1 MRKIKYSILIL
12 SVLAIN
18 ACASFL
24 QEKESIVTNSPD
36 VCFFCEFEDFGNE
49 TKTYLDANYHTRWER
64 NDTVSIFSTT
74 DNLKYSYN
82 HISQTS
88 GYFTKCDDS
97 AIIGTALPAHY
108 SIYPYSANN
117 SISADGIISFDVP
130 SIQYYYGYDSFES
143 GACPM
148 VAVTKDKND
157 NHLRFKNICG
167 FLRIPLYGK
176 GIIKSITLYGNSSEN
191 LAGNGTVVA
200 SHDGNPEFSFGNST
214 KTFITLDCGEGYKVS
229 ASEEHPST
237 FWFVLPPT
245 VFEKGFSIDI
255 CDIRDSI
262 TTISTSERR
271 EVERNS
277 IYSMAPKEIS
287 CADLPLWTDMEEI
300 RGEMASIFTDIG
312 RPAKMFDDLRD
323 WESLLVL
330 YCNDLEGADAH
341 IIDNGYNWFSDCG
354 MLERGG
360 NHRNSYIR
368 FYAPWNLIKEINEFF
383 LCIPDYSGNRELTE
397 VVAQLRAL
405 RAFSYLNL
413 AREFQFNYQVAGDKP
428 CVPIITDNS
437 QDDGTLTRATVKD
450 VYDFILEDLDFAV
463 KNLEGSER
471 RSKAFIDGNVAHG
484 LRARVYLDMGE
495 WQKAYDDAVAAA
507 QGYIPASIEE
517 VSVPSFMSIDEHNWI
532 WGYDMTAELTEYY
545 IYATSSSWLRSFSG
559 FGYATNGQAY
569 TCINNILW
577 NKIPATDIRK
587 QWWVDENLQST
598 ISDKLV
604 WPGLGPVAT
613 ADIGEGVGKRPFI
626 PFTNVKFGCNPIA
639 TQTNEED
646 TPLMRV
652 EEMIL
657 IQAECLYWLGQ
668 VPAAVD
674 LLTSFVKTCRDSEY
688 VYDESRSFIDEIWFQ
703 RRVELWGEGFF
714 IPDQRRLG
722 KPVVRF
728 HDESSSN
735 LSPAFTFNIAAD
747 DPWVL
752 LRFPGD
758 FLEANPGVIDN
769 NEGSLPS
776 PLDNRELRDGVTD

>member
-12 SVLAIN
+12 SVLVIN
-18 ACASFL
+18 ACVSSL
-24 QEKESIVTNSPD
+24 QEMESTVANSPD
-36 VCFFCEFEDFGNE
+36 VCFFCELEDFGNE
-49 TKTYLDANYHTRWER
+49 TKTYLDNSYHTRWGM
-64 NDTVSIFSTT
+64 NDIVSIFSTT

-82 HISQTS
+82 FISQTS
-88 GYFTKCDDS
+88 GYFTKCDDYD
-97 AIIGTALPAHY
+97 IRGTALPAHY
-108 SIYPYSANN
+108 SLYPYSVNN

-130 SIQYYYGYDSFES
+130 SVQYYYGYDSFES

-157 NHLRFKNICG
+157 NHLKFKNICG

-176 GIIKSITLYGNSSEN
+176 GVIKSITLYGNSSEN

-200 SHDGNPEFSFGNST
+200 SHDGDPEFSFGSST

-229 ASEEHPST
+229 ASEESPSA

-245 VFEKGFSIDI
+245 VFENGFSIDVR
-255 CDIRDSI
+255 DIRDNI
-262 TTISTSERR
+262 TTISTGERR

-277 IYSMAPKEIS
+277 IYSMTAKEIS
-287 CADLPLWTDMEEI
+287 CADLPFWTDIEDV
-300 RGEMASIFTDIG
+300 RREMVAIFTDIG
-312 RPAKMFDDLRD
+312 RPAKMFDYPDD

-341 IIDNGYNWFSDCG
+341 IIDSGYNWFSVCG
-354 MLERGG
+354 ELA
-360 NHRNSYIR
+360 RNASYRNNYIR
-368 FYAPWNLIKEINEFF
+368 FYAPWNLIKEINDFF
-383 LCIPDYSGNRELTE
+383 LCIPDYSDNRELTE

-463 KNLEGSER
+463 KNLEGSTR
-471 RSKAFIDGNVAHG
+471 QSKAFIDGNVAHG

-495 WQKAYDDAVAAA
+495 WQKAYDDAVVAA
-507 QGYIPASIEE
+507 QGYIPASMEE
-517 VSVPSFMSIDEHNWI
+517 VSRPSFKDINEHNWI
-532 WGYDMTAELTEYY
+532 WGYDMTADLAAVYP
-545 IYATSSSWLRSFSG
+545 YATSSSWLRSFSG
-559 FGYATNGQAY
+559 DSYATGCQTY
-569 TCINNILW
+569 TMINALLW
-577 NKIPATDIRK
+577 NKIPYTDIRK
-587 QWWVDENLQST
+587 QWWVNEQLRSSLVDDLIWPS
-598 ISDKLV
+598 IGKPVSYADDGVDKLAFL
-604 WPGLGPVAT
+604 PY
-613 ADIGEGVGKRPFI
+613 
-626 PFTNVKFGCNPIA
+626 TNVKFGCNEIE
-639 TQTNEED
+639 TNKKDED

-657 IQAECLYWLGQ
+657 IQAECQYKLGQ
-668 VPAAVD
+668 MPAAVD
-674 LLTSFVKTCRDSEY
+674 LLTNFVKTCRDSEY

-722 KPVVRF
+722 KHVVRF
-728 HDESSSN
+728 HDEKSSN
-735 LSPAFTFNIAAD
+735 LSYAFTFNIAAD
-747 DPWVL
+747 DPWML
-752 LRFPGD
+752 LRFPSD

-769 NEGSLPS
+769 NEGSLPA
-776 PLDNRELRDGVTD
+776 PLDNIELRDGVTD